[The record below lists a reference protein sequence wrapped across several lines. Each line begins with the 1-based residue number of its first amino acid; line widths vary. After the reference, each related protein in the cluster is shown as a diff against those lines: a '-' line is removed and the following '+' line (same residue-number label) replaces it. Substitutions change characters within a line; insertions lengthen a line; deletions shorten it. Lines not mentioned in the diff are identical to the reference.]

1 MARALPLL
9 PVIAA
14 LLVAGAAA
22 ACGAA
27 GTGGDVTRGT
37 PATTRSGGHRAT
49 TPPATLCGPLE
60 ATVTGR
66 VQTPEAT
73 ELSGLVASPGQRG
86 VLWTHNDS
94 GDRPRIF
101 AIAADGSLLA
111 DLDVPG
117 AEAVD
122 WEDIAL
128 GPDPGHPGGRAL
140 YLGDIGD
147 NRSARPAV
155 DVYRVPEP
163 RVATPGATGA
173 TAPAVRLRLHYPD
186 GPHDAETLLVDPR
199 TGELAIVTKQLSGES
214 GVYVVRS
221 PPADGGERTLRLVA
235 RLHLGL
241 GGLATGGDVSADGR
255 VVAVRTYTG
264 FVAWRK
270 RPRAS
275 LAATLQRT
283 PCHGRT
289 SFPGERQGEAL
300 ALDRHGVSFL
310 TVPEG
315 AGATI
320 RRYAATR
327 R

>member
-1 MARALPLL
+1 MHPTSVAIVAVLAAGCGGAGAGASTQGTAAPPVPATGATGGALP
-9 PVIAA
+9 A
-14 LLVAGAAA
+14 
-22 ACGAA
+22 
-27 GTGGDVTRGT
+27 
-37 PATTRSGGHRAT
+37 
-49 TPPATLCGPLE
+49 LCGHLRV
-60 ATVTGR
+60 TVTGH
-66 VQTPEAT
+66 VATPAAT
-73 ELSGLVASPGQRG
+73 ELSGLVASPDQPG

-94 GDRPRIF
+94 GDRPRVF
-101 AIAADGSLLA
+101 AIRADGRLLA

-128 GPDPGHPGGRAL
+128 GPDPGAPGRHAL

-147 NRSARPAV
+147 NQSSRAAI

-163 RVATPGATGA
+163 AVGDAPGTGT
-173 TAPAVRLRLHYPD
+173 TAPAVRLRLRYPD
-186 GPHDAETLLVDPR
+186 GAHDAETLLVDPR
-199 TGELAIVTKQLSGES
+199 TGELAVVTKQLSGES
-214 GVYVVRS
+214 GVYVVPH
-221 PPADGGERTLRLVA
+221 PPVRGGERTLRLAA

-241 GGLATGGDVSADGR
+241 GGMATAGDVSADGR

-270 RPRAS
+270 RPGAS
-275 LAATLQRT
+275 LAATVRRT

-289 SFPGERQGEAL
+289 SFPAERQGEAL
-300 ALDRHGVSFL
+300 ALDRHGTSFL

-315 AGATI
+315 SSPAV